1 MNLGQRIAKNRKE
14 KGFTQE
20 YIAQELSVSRQAVG
34 KWERNLSAP
43 DTSNLIALAKLL
55 GCTVEALTIG
65 ENTDSI
71 AEPSLPFPFLRFA
84 LILFGIGFAIYL
96 YGVISGTFNFMLM
109 LPAGSI
115 EIGTLL
121 FYGKDP
127 MDIALLSVAIVFMIL
142 GLVFAA
148 VSKLKR

>member
-1 MNLGQRIAKNRKE
+1 MNMGQRIAALRKE

-20 YIAQELSVSRQAVG
+20 YIAQELFVSRQAVG
-34 KWERNLSAP
+34 KWEKNLSAP

-55 GCTVEALTIG
+55 GCTVEYLTIG
-65 ENTDSI
+65 ENADSFLK
-71 AEPSLPFPFLRFA
+71 PPLPFPFFKLA
-84 LILFGIGFAIYL
+84 LILFGIGFVLYL

-109 LPAGSI
+109 LPVGDI

-127 MDIALLSVAIVFMIL
+127 LDIALLTVAIVFMIL
-142 GLVFAA
+142 GLVFAVA
-148 VSKLKR
+148 TKLKR